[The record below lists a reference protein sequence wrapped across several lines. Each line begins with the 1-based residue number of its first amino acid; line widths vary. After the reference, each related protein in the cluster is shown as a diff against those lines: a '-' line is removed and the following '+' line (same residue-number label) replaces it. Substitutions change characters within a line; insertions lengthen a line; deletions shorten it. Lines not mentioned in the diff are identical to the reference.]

1 MVEHPQA
8 RFIVNELK
16 KHGYIGYYA
25 GGWVRD
31 YLLQLPSDD
40 IDIATN
46 AMPETIQKL
55 FKKTVPIG
63 ISFGIILVI
72 IDDRQYEVAT
82 FRSDLEYK
90 DGRRPTKIE
99 FSSAQED
106 AKRRDFTINGMFY
119 DPIEEKVIDFVGG
132 KEDLKKE
139 IVKAI
144 GNPHERIKE
153 DRLRMIRAIRIAVRF
168 NFKLDDNLKDA
179 IITHA
184 KELFPAVAI
193 ERITQEFCKMKAFA
207 SFHKAL
213 LLLHELTLL
222 PVIFPKLEKT
232 SIEVLNKR
240 LNAIDDFPKE
250 TPLIAYLN
258 ELFDKHTLN
267 EALELVK
274 YLKLPNQEAD
284 FIIHL
289 YNTKKLLKAP
299 IESISRYDL
308 AKFYAHKFS
317 EKTLLIIA
325 AEMPLEKRNS
335 FLQIHETSKQ
345 NLLDHIKKIQNKTP
359 VVTSKHLKNAG
370 ILPGIQMGKLLQEAE
385 KISINEDLNDP
396 NLVIEKLKK
405 SSLWES

>member
-1 MVEHPQA
+1 MEEHPQA
-8 RFIVNELK
+8 RLIVNELK
-16 KHGYIGYYA
+16 KHGYIAYYA

-119 DPIEEKVIDFVGG
+119 DPIEEKVIDLVEG
-132 KEDLKKE
+132 KKDLEKE

-153 DRLRMIRAIRIAVRF
+153 DRLRMIRAVRIAVRF
-168 NFKLDDNLKDA
+168 NFKLDDDLKDA
-179 IITHA
+179 IISHA

-193 ERITQEFCKMKAFA
+193 ERITQEFSKMKAFA

-213 LLLHELTLL
+213 SLLHELTLL
-222 PVIFPKLEKT
+222 PVIFPKLKET
-232 SIEVLNKR
+232 SIDILNKR

-258 ELFDKHTLN
+258 ELFDQHTLSD
-267 EALELVK
+267 ALELVK
-274 YLKLPNQEAD
+274 YLKLPNYEAD
-284 FIIHL
+284 FITHL
-289 YNTKKLLKAP
+289 YKTKELLKSP
-299 IESISRYDL
+299 LESISRYDL

-317 EKTLLIIA
+317 EKCLLIIA
-325 AEMPLEKRNS
+325 AEKPLEERNL
-335 FLQIHETSKQ
+335 FLQNHESFKQ
-345 NLLDHIKKIQNKTP
+345 SLLSHIKKIQNKTP
-359 VVTSKHLKNAG
+359 LVTSEHLKKEG
-370 ILPGIQMGKLLQEAE
+370 VLPGIKMGKLLHDAE

-405 SSLWES
+405 SAIWD

>member
-1 MVEHPQA
+1 MEEHPQA

-16 KHGYIGYYA
+16 NHGYIGYYA

-132 KEDLKKE
+132 REDLKKE
-139 IVKAI
+139 IVRAI

-179 IITHA
+179 IISHA

-213 LLLHELTLL
+213 LLLHELALL

-232 SIEVLNKR
+232 SIDVLNKR

-258 ELFDKHTLN
+258 ELFDKHTLD

-274 YLKLPNQEAD
+274 YLKLPNHEAD
-284 FIIHL
+284 FITHL
-289 YNTKKLLKAP
+289 YNTKDLLKAP
-299 IESISRYDL
+299 VENISRYDL
-308 AKFYAHKFS
+308 AKFYAHSFS
-317 EKTLLIIA
+317 EKALLIMA
-325 AEMPLEKRNS
+325 AEMPIEKRNS
-335 FLQIHETSKQ
+335 FLQLHETSKQ

-359 VVTSKHLKNAG
+359 VVTSKHLKNTG
-370 ILPGIQMGKLLQEAE
+370 ILPGIQMGKLLHEAE

-405 SSLWES
+405 NSIWES